1 MAEKKSRKIMNK
13 SYDGATGTFTLAFL
27 DGQTI
32 TGTLASLKPEV
43 VQQAALHGLLQKIGD
58 AAASHGDNPEEAF
71 EACMAVYERLG
82 MGEWK
87 KPAEK
92 GEGARPSM
100 VFEAIM
106 RAYAKMGKEVALAD
120 VQAKFAGDEGEERR
134 KAILKDPRVKAEYEA
149 LRAEAAVKRA
159 EAAAKAAGG
168 TASDDAG
175 LEGLGL

>member
-13 SYDGATGTFTLAFL
+13 SYDADAGTFTLAFL

-32 TGTLASLKPEV
+32 SGSLKDLQSPV

-71 EACMAVYERLG
+71 ESCMAVFERLK

-92 GEGARPSM
+92 GEGARPTM
-100 VFEAIM
+100 VFEAII
-106 RAYAKMGKEVALAD
+106 RAYRKMGKEVALAD
-120 VQAKFAGDEGEERR
+120 VQAKFSGEEGEERR

-149 LRAEAAVKRA
+149 LKAEAAVKRA
-159 EAAAKAAGG
+159 EAAAKAAG
-168 TASDDAG
+168 DATSGDG
-175 LEGLGL
+175 LSLDNL